1 MPFGE
6 DLEGKE
12 ADPAECSGGGE
23 KPLREAKNG
32 FYTQDLPADG
42 KKDREIKNRA

>member
-12 ADPAECSGGGE
+12 ADPANVRAR
-23 KPLREAKNG
+23 KRTLREAKNG
-32 FYTQDLPADG
+32 FYTQDFPADG